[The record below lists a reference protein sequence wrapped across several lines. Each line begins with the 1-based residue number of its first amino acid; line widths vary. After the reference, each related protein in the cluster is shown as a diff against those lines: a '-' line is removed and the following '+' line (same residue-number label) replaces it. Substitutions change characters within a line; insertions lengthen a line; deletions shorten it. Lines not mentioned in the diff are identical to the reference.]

1 MDFFYS
7 PSMCVDVRKGQL
19 MELEII
25 LGNPMRIAKENNV
38 PTPILSTI
46 YPLLKLVQFRLKEEK
61 KMFEIDKNDFQG
73 NSDDYQKI
81 FSEKYTTKH

>member
-1 MDFFYS
+1 
-7 PSMCVDVRKGQL
+7 
-19 MELEII
+19 
-25 LGNPMRIAKENNV
+25 MRIAKENNV

-73 NSDDYQKI
+73 NSDDYQRI
-81 FSEKYTTKH
+81 FSEKYITKH

>member
-1 MDFFYS
+1 
-7 PSMCVDVRKGQL
+7 
-19 MELEII
+19 
-25 LGNPMRIAKENNV
+25 MRIAKENNV

-73 NSDDYQKI
+73 NSDDYQRI
-81 FSEKYTTKH
+81 F